1 MRSLSCKS
9 HSMASKLA
17 IKGRSKDFQSLYAE
31 AMSQNKRKNFVYLY
45 SSIALPVEKPSS
57 HKEVKGEVSLVVVDV
72 DHSTDFSYSGRYLS
86 ECFQNL
92 YSKTL
97 SL

>member
-1 MRSLSCKS
+1 
-9 HSMASKLA
+9 MASKLA
-17 IKGRSKDFQSLYAE
+17 IKGRSKDFQYLYAE
-31 AMSQNKRKNFVYLY
+31 AMSQSKCNKFVY
-45 SSIALPVEKPSS
+45 SSSPIALSIERPSS
-57 HKEVKGEVSLVVVDV
+57 HKEIKGDVSMVVVGT
-72 DHSTDFSYSGRYLS
+72 DHSTDLSYSGRYLS